1 VRHDTITKQ
10 PVAIF
15 LYISKVLNIYDH
27 MFMRE
32 IWKNIVVEFA
42 LLLFILFV
50 TYNILAWSNLFG
62 HILCLT

>member
-1 VRHDTITKQ
+1 MTPLLNSLLQ
-10 PVAIF
+10 FF

-27 MFMRE
+27 MFKRE

-50 TYNILAWSNLFG
+50 TYNNFWLRGPILLVIFYV
-62 HILCLT
+62 